1 MNKKNQLQEY
11 SSTVRDVGNIAFGAA
26 DGNHRQNRRAGSFP
40 SERTAPQNDVAELDQ
55 RPFTKGRETVSETV
69 IRTEDGTIA
78 MANVFEVDPDKQ
90 KELAEVMSEGAEK
103 FIRHRPGCISV
114 NILLSTDGKRL
125 LYFAQW
131 KSKGDI
137 KATMADPDVQYY
149 RDKAAEL
156 AKPDPHAYTV
166 YSVHHPED

>member
-1 MNKKNQLQEY
+1 
-11 SSTVRDVGNIAFGAA
+11 VGNIAFGTA

-40 SERTAPQNDVAELDQ
+40 SERKSPQNDVAELD
-55 RPFTKGRETVSETV
+55 RSRKDETVSETV

-78 MANVFEVDPDKQ
+78 MVNVFDVDPDKQ

-131 KSKGDI
+131 QTKADI

-166 YSVHHPED
+166 YSVHHPEA